1 MEEVDK
7 ENLIVG
13 KLYYIQ
19 CLTTDIN
26 GSGNGDLIP
35 NEKVS
40 LSVGVFIKR
49 ESVLFGDSQWNSAI
63 FDWFCAKKISNLR
76 NLDEITEIDKFQV
89 KLNNMWRFYEVKK
102 FKIQSEM
109 EKKAVNSILKNITGD
124 EFITWY

>member
-1 MEEVDK
+1 MEEVDR

-35 NEKVS
+35 NKKVS
-40 LSVGVFIKR
+40 LNAGVFIKL

-63 FDWFCAKKISNLR
+63 FDWFCAKKIINIR
-76 NLDEITEIDKFQV
+76 NLDEIKEFDKFQV
-89 KLNNMWRFYEVKK
+89 QLNYMWRFYEVKK
-102 FKIQSEM
+102 FKIQSDM
-109 EKKAVNSILKNITGD
+109 EERAVNSILKNITGD
-124 EFITWY
+124 EFIRWY